1 MAWFFKYPFLLHK
14 KNTQFMKR
22 IKFLLA
28 GLALVGAVNTFA
40 QESPSKRGLQ
50 LSIGAEAALPIGSF
64 HNDSHYK
71 FGGGGSAK
79 LAIPVASVL
88 DFTVSAGYIAFGHSK
103 INELDN
109 AGTFTAI
116 PFKGGLQLHT
126 KGGLYF
132 EPQVGF
138 TQTKIQNEEGAGV
151 FTYAGN
157 VGFLISKA
165 VDIAVRYEAMASRKG
180 TNIPG
185 ATNSDVSAKYL
196 GLRLAYNIP
205 FARAK

>member
-1 MAWFFKYPFLLHK
+1 
-14 KNTQFMKR
+14 MKR
-22 IKFLLA
+22 IKFLLV
-28 GLALVGAVNTFA
+28 GLSVVVAANTFA
-40 QESPSKRGLQ
+40 QEKPAARGLQ
-50 LSIGAEAALPIGSF
+50 LSIGPEAALPIGSF
-64 HNDSHYK
+64 HSQSGYK

-79 LAIPVASVL
+79 LAIPVATVL

-103 INELDN
+103 LNELDN

-116 PFKGGLQLHT
+116 PFKAGLQIHT
-126 KGGLYF
+126 NGGFYF
-132 EPQVGF
+132 EPQAGF
-138 TQTKIQNEEGAGV
+138 TQTKIQNAEGAGV

-180 TNIPG
+180 QTISG
-185 ATNSDVSAKYL
+185 ATTSDVSAKFL

-205 FARAK
+205 FARVK

>member
-1 MAWFFKYPFLLHK
+1 MK
-14 KNTQFMKR
+14 KV
-22 IKFLLA
+22 KFLLA

-40 QESPSKRGLQ
+40 QEKPAERGLQ

-64 HNDSHYK
+64 HNDSRYK

-88 DFTVSAGYIAFGHSK
+88 DLTVYAGYIAFGSSK
-103 INELDN
+103 LNELDPDR
-109 AGTFTAI
+109 GTFTAI
-116 PFKGGLQLHT
+116 PFKAGLQVHT
-126 KGGLYF
+126 NGGLYF
-132 EPQVGF
+132 EPQAGF
-138 TQTKIQNEEGAGV
+138 TQTKISNQESKGV

-157 VGFLISKA
+157 IGYLIGKA

-180 TNIPG
+180 TTIPG
-185 ATNSDVSAKYL
+185 ATNSDVSAKFL

-205 FARAK
+205 FARVK

>member
-1 MAWFFKYPFLLHK
+1 
-14 KNTQFMKR
+14 MKR
-22 IKFLLA
+22 MKFLLA
-28 GLALVGAVNTFA
+28 GLLIVFAASTYA
-40 QESPSKRGLQ
+40 QEAETPARRGLQ
-50 LSIGAEAALPIGSF
+50 LSIGPEAVLPIGSF
-64 HNDSHYK
+64 HSESGYK

-88 DFTVSAGYIAFGHSK
+88 DFTLSAGYIAFGHSK
-103 INELDN
+103 LNELDN
-109 AGTFTAI
+109 SGTFTAI
-116 PFKGGLQLHT
+116 PFKGGLQIHT
-126 KGGLYF
+126 NGGFYF
-132 EPQVGF
+132 EPQAGF
-138 TQTKIQNEEGAGV
+138 TQTKIANAESAGV
-151 FTYAGN
+151 FTYATN

-185 ATNSDVSAKYL
+185 ATTNDVSAKFL

>member
-1 MAWFFKYPFLLHK
+1 MK
-14 KNTQFMKR
+14 K
-22 IKFLLA
+22 IKLLA
-28 GLALVGAVNTFA
+28 VGLALAGAVNTFA
-40 QESPSKRGLQ
+40 QEKPAARGLQ
-50 LSIGAEAALPIGSF
+50 LSIGPEAALPIGSF
-64 HNDSHYK
+64 HNDSKYK
-71 FGGGGSAK
+71 FGGGGSVK
-79 LAIPVASVL
+79 LAIPVASAL

-103 INELDN
+103 LNELDK

-116 PFKGGLQLHT
+116 PFKAGLQIHT
-126 KGGLYF
+126 NGGFYF
-132 EPQVGF
+132 EPQAGF
-138 TQTKIQNEEGAGV
+138 TQTKIQNAESAGV

-157 VGFLISKA
+157 IGFLISKA

-205 FARAK
+205 FARSK

>member
-1 MAWFFKYPFLLHK
+1 MK
-14 KNTQFMKR
+14 K
-22 IKFLLA
+22 IKFLLV
-28 GLALVGAVNTFA
+28 GLSVMLAANSFA
-40 QESPSKRGLQ
+40 QETPASRGLQ
-50 LSIGAEAALPIGSF
+50 LSIGAEGALPIGSF
-64 HNDSHYK
+64 KSQSGYK

-88 DFTVSAGYIAFGHSK
+88 DFTLSAGYLTFSSSK
-103 INELDN
+103 LNTLYN
-109 AGTFTAI
+109 NQNTFTAI
-116 PFKGGLQLHT
+116 PFKAGLQVHT
-126 KGGLYF
+126 HGGLYF

-138 TQTKIQNEEGAGV
+138 TQTKISNLEGSGV

-180 TNIPG
+180 QNITG
-185 ATNSDVSAKYL
+185 ATTSDVSAKFI

-205 FARAK
+205 FARVK

>member
-1 MAWFFKYPFLLHK
+1 
-14 KNTQFMKR
+14 MKR
-22 IKFLLA
+22 MKVLLA
-28 GLALVGAVNTFA
+28 GLAVVIATTTYA

-50 LSIGAEAALPIGSF
+50 LSLGPEAVLPIGSF
-64 HNDSHYK
+64 HSQSGYK

-79 LAIPVASVL
+79 LAIPVATAL

-103 INELDN
+103 LNELDN

-116 PFKGGLQLHT
+116 PFKAGLQIHT
-126 KGGLYF
+126 NGGFYF
-132 EPQVGF
+132 EPQAGF
-138 TQTKIQNEEGAGV
+138 TQTKIQNYEGAGV

-157 VGFLISKA
+157 IGFLISKA

-180 TNIPG
+180 GSIPG
-185 ATNSDVSAKYL
+185 ATTSDVSAKFL

-205 FARAK
+205 FARVRNSQ

>member
-1 MAWFFKYPFLLHK
+1 MK
-14 KNTQFMKR
+14 KV
-22 IKFLLA
+22 KFLLA

-40 QESPSKRGLQ
+40 QEKPAERGLQ

-64 HNDSHYK
+64 HNDSRYK

-88 DFTVSAGYIAFGHSK
+88 DLTVSAGYIAFGSSK
-103 INELDN
+103 LNELDPDR
-109 AGTFTAI
+109 GTFTAI
-116 PFKGGLQLHT
+116 PFKAGLQVHT
-126 KGGLYF
+126 NGGFYF
-132 EPQVGF
+132 EPQAGF
-138 TQTKIQNEEGAGV
+138 TQTKISNQESKGV

-157 VGFLISKA
+157 IGYLIGKA

-180 TNIPG
+180 TTIPG
-185 ATNSDVSAKYL
+185 ATNSDVSAKFL

-205 FARAK
+205 FARVK